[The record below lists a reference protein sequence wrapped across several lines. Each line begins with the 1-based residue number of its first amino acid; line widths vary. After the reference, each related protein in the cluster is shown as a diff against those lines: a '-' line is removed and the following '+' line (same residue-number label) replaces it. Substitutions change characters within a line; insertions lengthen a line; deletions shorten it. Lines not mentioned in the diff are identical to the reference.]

1 MSEFFG
7 FTITGLAIAS
17 ILAIGASGLVLTYTT
32 TGVFNFAHG
41 AIGMLGAF
49 SYWQLRFGWNV
60 PAPLAFVLVLF
71 VIAPLFGCLLEKVI
85 FRSLQGTPDAVRLV
99 VTVSLLFAL
108 IGVANWIWDPTL
120 SRPSHKFFPGS
131 SFDIGGVK
139 IQPAE
144 LISIGAALIVAVVLR
159 LVLYN
164 TRAGVAMRAAVDD
177 RPLAALN
184 GARPD
189 RSAMLAWAIGCS
201 LAMLSGVLYVG
212 PIALDAASISI
223 LIVNAYAAAM
233 IGRLRSL
240 PMTFVGALLI
250 GLGSEYW
257 RGYTP
262 QVSDAHWVVYFG
274 KPIVD
279 AIPVIVLFAV
289 LLLLPAGRLRGHG
302 TTRTRE
308 TYPVPSWNGALT
320 FAAVVIGGSILAMP
334 LLDRSDTLTFALLLG
349 TAILALSL
357 VPLVGLAGQVSLCQL
372 SLAGIGGVTMA
383 NLGRG
388 GSPMGLVWAFIFSA
402 VVGAL
407 IALPALR
414 LSGIHLALAT
424 AAFAVFMDKWVWGLR
439 DFDLPF
445 TNVTISL
452 FPIGSLAV
460 SRLKIFGFDTDA
472 TGKILGLEV
481 SDADRQLLLLAVTF
495 AVLALLVVW
504 IRRGPFGRRLLAM
517 KDSEAACATVG
528 MNLVS
533 TKVAVFAISAGM
545 AGLGGGL
552 IAGIR
557 QSTSPDNWQF
567 QAGLPIFMLGVAG
580 GMGRIGGSL
589 FAGVSFQVLNS
600 MSLWPLLNTRFMGM
614 GGPSGWFRSF
624 GAASPGFMGIGL
636 GRNPNGAVADMREGF
651 EPIMHSKRALWL
663 FAIIETALYVATLT
677 FDSMNGWVLVIGTV
691 LALGLCAQIGLQVG
705 LSRGSLTPKPNP
717 SIEEFGGTRLEWIG
731 IDREVTTT
739 DIALLDDKLGL
750 APAVLR

>member
-7 FTITGLAIAS
+7 FTITGLAVAS

-49 SYWQLRFGWNV
+49 SYWQLRFGWDL
-60 PAPLAFVLVLF
+60 PAPIAFVLVLF
-71 VIAPLFGCLLEKVI
+71 VVAPSFGFLLERVI
-85 FRSLQGTPDAVRLV
+85 FRGLQGTTEAVRLV
-99 VTVSLLFAL
+99 VTVSLLYAL
-108 IGVANWIWDPTL
+108 IGLANWIWDPAV
-120 SRPSHKFFPGS
+120 SRPAARFFAGT
-131 SFDIGGVK
+131 SFEIGGIRV
-139 IQPAE
+139 QPAE
-144 LISIGAALIVAVVLR
+144 LISIGAAILVAVVLR
-159 LVLYN
+159 IVLYN

-189 RSAMLAWAIGCS
+189 RSAMLAWGIGCS

-262 QVSDAHWVVYFG
+262 QSNEAHWVAYFG
-274 KPIVD
+274 KPIID
-279 AIPVIVLFAV
+279 AIPVIVLFVV
-289 LLLLPAGRLRGHG
+289 LLVLPAGRLRGHG

-308 TYPVPSWNGALT
+308 NYPVPSWRGALL
-320 FAAVVIGGSILAMP
+320 FAGVVVGGSLMAMP
-334 LLDRSDTLTFALLLG
+334 LLNRSDTLTMAQLLG

-357 VPLVGLAGQVSLCQL
+357 VPLIGLAGQVSLCQL
-372 SLAGIGGVTMA
+372 SLAGIGGITMA

-388 GSPMGLVWAFIFSA
+388 GSPMGIVWAVVFSA
-402 VVGAL
+402 IVGAL

-414 LSGIHLALAT
+414 LSGIYLALAT
-424 AAFAVFMDKWVWGLR
+424 AAFAVFMDKWVWGLD

-445 TNVTISL
+445 GDVKISL
-452 FPIGSLAV
+452 FPLGSV
-460 SRLKIFGFDTDA
+460 PVRRLRIFGFDSGSA
-472 TGKILGLEV
+472 GKILGMEV
-481 SDADRQLLLLAVTF
+481 SDADRQLLVLAVAFALLALV
-495 AVLALLVVW
+495 VVW

-528 MNLVS
+528 MNLMS
-533 TKVAVFAISAGM
+533 AKVAVFAISAGM
-545 AGLGGGL
+545 AGLGGAL
-552 IAGIR
+552 LAGIR

-567 QAGLPIFMLGVAG
+567 QVGLPIFMLGVVG

-589 FAGVSFQVLNS
+589 FAGISFQALNS
-600 MSLWPLLNTRFMGM
+600 MFLWPPLNTRFLGM
-614 GGPSGWFRSF
+614 GPPGGWYRSF
-624 GAASPGFMGIGL
+624 GAASPGFIGIGL
-636 GRNPNGAVADMREGF
+636 GRNPNGAVSDMREGF
-651 EPIMHSKRALWL
+651 EPLMHSRRALAL
-663 FAIIETALYVATLT
+663 FVVLVGSLYAATLT
-677 FDSMNGWVLVIGTV
+677 LDALNGWIFIVGTV
-691 LALGLCAQIGLQVG
+691 LSLMVCAQIGLVEG
-705 LSRGSLTPKPNP
+705 TKLGMIAPKPDA
-717 SIEEFGGTRLEWIG
+717 SAEEFGGTPLEWVG
-731 IDREVTTT
+731 IDREITYT
-739 DIALLDDKLGL
+739 DIALLDEKLGL
-750 APAVLR
+750 AAVTR